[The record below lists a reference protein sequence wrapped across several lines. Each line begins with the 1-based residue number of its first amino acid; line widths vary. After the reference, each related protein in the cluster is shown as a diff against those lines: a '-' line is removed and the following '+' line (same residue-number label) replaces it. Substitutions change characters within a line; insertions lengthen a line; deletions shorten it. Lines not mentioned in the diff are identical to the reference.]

1 MCARLTCHC
10 VQVATSNVL
19 VDRMKRSEREV
30 IKDWLENIFKT
41 WEKTNDLEIREFK
54 LTQLEHDSPVPGA
67 GPGSG
72 RANGG
77 GVPSNGNGAN
87 GHQHSSQPTTQADRL
102 VSRDDS
108 RGHQC
113 LHEYVLTGP
122 TRTFN
127 LWLRP
132 LSH

>member
-1 MCARLTCHC
+1 
-10 VQVATSNVL
+10 
-19 VDRMKRSEREV
+19 MKRSEREV

-67 GPGSG
+67 GAGAGSG

-87 GHQHSSQPTTQADRL
+87 GHQHSGQPTTQADRL

>member
-1 MCARLTCHC
+1 
-10 VQVATSNVL
+10 
-19 VDRMKRSEREV
+19 MKRSEREV

-67 GPGSG
+67 GAG

-77 GVPSNGNGAN
+77 GVPSN

-108 RGHQC
+108 RVPQF
-113 LHEYVLTGP
+113 LHGYVLTGP

-127 LWLRP
+127 LRLRP

>member
-1 MCARLTCHC
+1 MCAGLTCDC

-67 GPGSG
+67 GAG

-102 VSRDDS
+102 VSRDGS
-108 RGHQC
+108 RGPQC
-113 LHEYVLTGP
+113 LHG
-122 TRTFN
+122 
-127 LWLRP
+127 
-132 LSH
+132 